1 MTTCR
6 HSATLKDS
14 RGKLLFFIYSRSWFY
29 NDWSNSLCLLTRIFT
44 FARQLQLLP
53 TKVLKLKN
61 SQLKIGGE
69 AESCKNLMLCIVL
82 FPKKEWSCL
91 LRYLIRGSGPSLAF
105 FCWQLV
111 WGSLLFC
118 HFYFTM
124 HCKQTEV
131 SVLKTSLFKFKDRIT
146 LLSTCLASISYIIQI
161 RNALSD
167 KYIGKTFTNYKKFHS
182 NRSLPGCFHKKST
195 LILHKTLLQKQAL
208 GYRERRGQGGRR
220 EKVPSESDNLH
231 SFFSFFFYLD
241 GLCFTAPRTN
251 HALRLSSFFSL
262 FLSSVRVCVGVEAWW
277 ALGWGQR
284 GYLWFISGHSSKKPV
299 DAASL
304 SHPLCPSHCF
314 SIGLPLCRW
323 HTGKRC
329 PALPMLPSWSWSYSG
344 HTHWLPAKRMNSDRP
359 HSAQLAP
366 PSYLALQLP
375 VFYPFLDLSL
385 HLAPK
390 QLHLHFCFFHR

>member
-1 MTTCR
+1 MQPEKT
-6 HSATLKDS
+6 
-14 RGKLLFFIYSRSWFY
+14 RGGNCLFWGFFYSRSWFY

-69 AESCKNLMLCIVL
+69 AESCKNPMLYIIL
-82 FPKKEWSCL
+82 FPKTEWSCL

-146 LLSTCLASISYIIQI
+146 LLSTCLASISYIFQI

-167 KYIGKTFTNYKKFHS
+167 IQYVGETFTNYKKFHS
-182 NRSLPGCFHKKST
+182 IRSLPGCFHKKST

-231 SFFSFFFYLD
+231 SFFFFFIFLPGWLVLHCTTYK
-241 GLCFTAPRTN
+241 PR
-251 HALRLSSFFSL
+251 SPSFL
-262 FLSSVRVCVGVEAWW
+262 FLFSFSQFCEGVCGCGGLVSARLRPAGVFMVYFWPQQQKACWCSKSVAPIVSITLLLNRLAP
-277 ALGWGQR
+277 L
-284 GYLWFISGHSSKKPV
+284 
-299 DAASL
+299 SL
-304 SHPLCPSHCF
+304 AH
-314 SIGLPLCRW
+314 W
-323 HTGKRC
+323 QT
-329 PALPMLPSWSWSYSG
+329 LPS
-344 HTHWLPAKRMNSDRP
+344 
-359 HSAQLAP
+359 SAHAAILIVI
-366 PSYLALQLP
+366 L
-375 VFYPFLDLSL
+375 
-385 HLAPK
+385 
-390 QLHLHFCFFHR
+390 